1 MTTETI
7 TTTHPDDVGGLVKK
21 RRPKGELERQVRE
34 VIDAFVTETID
45 FKGKPVTAPRVA
57 SEILERYP
65 EWQRPSAG
73 SVSAVFERWVTI
85 GAAIMDVKPLQFVGY
100 TMDAS
105 ELGFNEL
112 TERYKRGEL
121 G

>member
-1 MTTETI
+1 VTET
-7 TTTHPDDVGGLVKK
+7 TTTHPDTGDLSLVKK

-34 VIDAFVTETID
+34 VIDAFVMEEID
-45 FKGKPVTAPRVA
+45 FKGKPVTAHRVA
-57 SEILERYP
+57 SEVLVRYP
-65 EWQRPSAG
+65 EQKRPTAG
-73 SVSAVFERWVTI
+73 SVSAVFDRWVEI

-105 ELGFNEL
+105 ELGFKEL
-112 TERYKRGEL
+112 TERFKRGEL